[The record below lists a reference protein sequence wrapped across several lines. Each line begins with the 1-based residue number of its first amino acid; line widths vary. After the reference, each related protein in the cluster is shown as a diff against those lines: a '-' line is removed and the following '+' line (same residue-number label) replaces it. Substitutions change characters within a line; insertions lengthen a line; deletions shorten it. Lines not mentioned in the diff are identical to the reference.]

1 MLLCGPSGSGKSTLL
16 GLLSGAVPQFCG
28 GTLSGSVSVLGRDPT
43 TAPPRQ
49 MAAAGVAFVRQNP
62 AESLVAGRVAEE
74 VAFGPRN
81 LGLGGSEL
89 RARVDGALAAVGLA
103 DRRTAAVRALST
115 GEQQRLA
122 LAAALAVRPRL
133 LVADEPTAHLDP
145 ASAAAL
151 LALIAAARST
161 GVTVLLAEHRLG
173 IAAALA
179 DRAIVLIDGAVAA
192 DGPPR
197 RVFAERGLADRGVPV
212 SRATTAAIAL
222 GLTRPLPLTP
232 DELAGAV
239 SG

>member
-1 MLLCGPSGSGKSTLL
+1 LLRLL
-16 GLLSGAVPQFCG
+16 TGAVPQLSG
-28 GTLSGSVSVLGRDPT
+28 GTLTGGVSVLGRDPT
-43 TAPPRQ
+43 TTPPRQ
-49 MAAAGVAFVRQNP
+49 MAAAGVAFVHQNP

-81 LGLGGSEL
+81 LGLGGPEL
-89 RARVDGALAAVGLA
+89 RVRVDGALAAVGLA
-103 DRRTAAVRALST
+103 DRATEPVRALST

-122 LAAALAVRPRL
+122 LAAALALRPRL

-151 LALIAAARST
+151 LGLIAAARGT
-161 GVTVLLAEHRLG
+161 GITVLLAEHRLG
-173 IAAALA
+173 IAAPLA

-192 DGPPR
+192 DGAPR

-222 GLTRPLPLTP
+222 GLTEPLPLTA
-232 DELAGAV
+232 DELACAV
-239 SG
+239 GG